1 MKSKLRIITETK
13 QRTRAG
19 KKGLVPIHPGEM
31 LREEF
36 LIPMGVS
43 AHALAMSLQVPG
55 TRISEI
61 VKERR
66 GISGDTA
73 LRLGRYFRMS
83 PEFWM
88 NLQSHYELE
97 MARTGLSRRWET
109 SIKPAAI
116 DQMTGELKQK
126 RMA

>member
-1 MKSKLRIITETK
+1 MKSKLRTTTK
-13 QRTRAG
+13 IKRHTRAG
-19 KKGLVPIHPGEM
+19 ANGIAPVHPGEM

-73 LRLGRYFRMS
+73 LRLGRYFRMR

-88 NLQSHYELE
+88 NLQSQYELE
-97 MARTGLSRRWET
+97 VARTGLARRWEAA
-109 SIKPAAI
+109 IKPAPV
-116 DQMTGELKQK
+116 DQVTGELKQK
-126 RMA
+126 RTA